1 MTERNDHELLSKAQV
16 IREYGFPKAQL
27 DADIKA
33 GNIAYFQAGY
43 DFDLGD
49 GKTSFIGSRYYIVR
63 ASVEAR
69 IRELTTPRKKG
80 AA

>member
-1 MTERNDHELLSKAQV
+1 MTNPHELLSKAQV

-33 GNIAYFQAGY
+33 GKVAYFQAGY
-43 DFDLGD
+43 DYDLGE
-49 GKTSFIGSRYYIVR
+49 GETVFIGSRYYIVR
-63 ASVEAR
+63 ASVEQR
-69 IRELTTPRKKG
+69 IRELARMDG